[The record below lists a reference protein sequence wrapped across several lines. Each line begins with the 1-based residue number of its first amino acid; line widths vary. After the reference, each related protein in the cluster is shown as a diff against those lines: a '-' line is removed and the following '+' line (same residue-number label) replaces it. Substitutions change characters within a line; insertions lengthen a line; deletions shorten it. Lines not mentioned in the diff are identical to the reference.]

1 MISIS
6 DKAKRE
12 PVKEISC
19 PNCRSHKLYVDNQRG
34 EIVCGECGTVV
45 TKRILSAARTYEG
58 TRSSYVPRPRTP
70 KSMAAYRKIQRL
82 QKQLQAS
89 RTLISTARE
98 VQRITSQLDVP
109 ELVKKTAISVGKKAV
124 DKGLARGRSAVDIA
138 AAAVLIAARLH
149 KMPISHKEV
158 TRVSKI
164 PTEEK
169 LGKVYRSVTRALKIR
184 IPVPKSSHFVSQLA
198 NKLGLSMKVQTGAY
212 NILKRL
218 EGTNI
223 SHGRD
228 PRGIAGA
235 AIYIASIVHGER
247 RTQSEVSEATGI
259 TEVTLR
265 KRYKELVQKL
275 KLKMS

>member
-6 DKAKRE
+6 DKGK
-12 PVKEISC
+12 KETANEVLCSAC
-19 PNCRSHKLYVDNQRG
+19 HSQKLYVDNQRG

-45 TKRILSAARTYEG
+45 TKRILSAARTYQG
-58 TRSSYVPRPRTP
+58 TGAYIPKPKTP
-70 KSMAAYRKIQRL
+70 KTMAAYRKIQRL
-82 QKQLQAS
+82 QRQLQAS
-89 RTLISTARE
+89 RTLISATRE

-109 ELVKKTAISVGKKAV
+109 ELVRKTAISIGKKAV
-124 DKGLARGRSAVDIA
+124 NRGLARGRSAVDIA
-138 AAAVLIAARLH
+138 AGSVLIAARLH
-149 KMPISHKEV
+149 KMPVSHKEI
-158 TRVSKI
+158 TKVSKI

-169 LGKVYRSVTRALKIR
+169 LGKVYRSITRALKIK

-198 NKLGLSMKVQTGAY
+198 SKLGLSMKVQTEAY
-212 NILKRL
+212 KTLKRL

-235 AIYIASIVHGER
+235 AIYIASIVKGER
-247 RTQSEVSEATGI
+247 RTQSEVSRATGI

-265 KRYKELVQKL
+265 KRYKELVQRLQL
-275 KLKMS
+275 KLT